1 MLFSYTV
8 TSQTGQEYLGL
19 KHIMATGI
27 ARIIHNPTSVLRHH
41 FADLHKVIS
50 QSRETRI
57 SLANRFFQTRLIDFH
72 VLSSITDSDG
82 ISGAQTLLGHLSMK
96 VEQSS
101 DYLPGVIGI
110 LRREVSLIDIVE
122 RMNVFRRNVSLSP
135 TDVTITSKKCYLLLH
150 VIGGGNSLSN
160 RLQCTLEFLHYSASR
175 TCTTNFNT
183 RANVDQKNY
192 LEIIIL
198 ISGKKSACRL

>member
-1 MLFSYTV
+1 MRLFSYTV

-27 ARIIHNPTSVLRHH
+27 ARIIHTPTSVLRHH

-82 ISGAQTLLGHLSMK
+82 VAGAQTLLGHLSMK

-110 LRREVSLIDIVE
+110 LGCEVSLIDIVE
-122 RMNVFRRNVSLSP
+122 RMNVFRRDVSLSP
-135 TDVTITSKKCYLLLH
+135 TDVTITSKKCYLLH
-150 VIGGGNSLSN
+150 IIGGGNSLSN

-175 TCTTNFNT
+175 TCTTNT